1 MIKGIRNMFFEI
13 VDKIVLSLIKLFER
27 ITKIN
32 VKEQSLNT
40 LLQFI
45 RFGIVGLS
53 NSIINYLVYFI
64 SLRLLRKSKILVSYE
79 FYIAQIL
86 AFLIS
91 VLWAFCWNK
100 LYVFKEK
107 KETGKTV
114 LSELLRS
121 YLSYGFTG
129 LILSEILLYV
139 WVDKIGISEYVAP
152 IINMIICLPVNFI
165 LNKFWTFHKMNN

>member
-1 MIKGIRNMFFEI
+1 MFFEI

-45 RFGIVGLS
+45 RFGTVGLS

-64 SLRLLRKSKILVSYE
+64 SLKLLRKSKVLVAYE

-121 YLSYGFTG
+121 YLSYGFT
-129 LILSEILLYV
+129 
-139 WVDKIGISEYVAP
+139 D
-152 IINMIICLPVNFI
+152 
-165 LNKFWTFHKMNN
+165 